1 MNKRKFLLKLKQ
13 ALWGCAPSEIS
24 SRLAFYSE
32 MIDDR
37 MEEGLTEREAV
48 ENIGDPE
55 QIAAEIRSELNER
68 PKKEKRP
75 LGAGA
80 KVLIALGSPI
90 WLSLL
95 IAAAAVVLS
104 VFVCLFSVWL
114 SLYAV
119 LAALGGSAI
128 ACVIGA
134 IACALEGIF
143 LQALFCAGA
152 SFVCAGLC
160 IWFAL
165 LCVPIAKGFMHIMAC
180 LWIKC
185 VRRREKA

>member
-1 MNKRKFLLKLKQ
+1 MTKVEFLAQLRKRL
-13 ALWGCAPSEIS
+13 S
-24 SRLAFYSE
+24 SLPRKDRKERLNFYSE
-32 MIDDR
+32 IIDDR

>member
-1 MNKRKFLLKLKQ
+1 MAENNNQ
-13 ALWGCAPSEIS
+13 I
-24 SRLAFYSE
+24 YQH
-32 MIDDR
+32 
-37 MEEGLTEREAV
+37 EEESTIQLTELW
-48 ENIGDPE
+48 
-55 QIAAEIRSELNER
+55 SM
-68 PKKEKRP
+68 
-75 LGAGA
+75 
-80 KVLIALGSPI
+80 I
-90 WLSLL
+90 WNHKWWY
-95 IAAAAVVLS
+95 VLS